1 MRSKCGESF
10 VVNRMKFDRI
20 DDDRIVNEFV
30 YRRVC
35 VLITVCLRFDRS
47 QSAGSAM
54 IFCLQKKKSDVDTES
69 GPQRQDIYCEVYL
82 ITWTNQGNKPD
93 SVFLSVLISL
103 DNNDSRSEV
112 SNQNRLV
119 QLAVGLNVWQVGR
132 SYNLFLTV
140 SALPPIW
147 YFAMAIIGGVRCA
160 QFPWCSFLNSDLSGS
175 KDQCLGAGPYLASS
189 VDCILCLNAI
199 LWDDLCGRDR

>member
-119 QLAVGLNVWQVGR
+119 QLVVELNVWQVGR
-132 SYNLFLTV
+132 SYNLSHGECITTYMVFCYGDYWWCPLCIVSLVFLPKFRFIRLEGPMFGCW
-140 SALPPIW
+140 SLPC
-147 YFAMAIIGGVRCA
+147 F
-160 QFPWCSFLNSDLSGS
+160 
-175 KDQCLGAGPYLASS
+175 
-189 VDCILCLNAI
+189 
-199 LWDDLCGRDR
+199 LCGLYFVLECDSLG